1 MRSNIRCIVI
11 TPEAQAVDAEAFDV
25 VLPAYDGSRGILAG
39 HAPLLCR
46 LGVGLLRYRDLQNHS
61 YAVFIEGG
69 FGHVRDNEVTILTRS
84 ALTAADLTAAEAQEQ
99 LRQAEALPTL
109 SIDEVCARR
118 AAIHRAKQLVILTE
132 KQS

>member
-1 MRSNIRCIVI
+1 MRSNIHCIVI
-11 TPEAQAVDAEAFDV
+11 TPESQVVDAEAFEV
-25 VLPAYDGSRGILAG
+25 VLPAYDGSRGILSG

-46 LGVGLLRYRDLQNHS
+46 LGVGLLRYRDLQNQS

-69 FGHVRDNEVTILTRS
+69 FGHVRENEVTILTRS

-109 SIDEVCARR
+109 SIDEVSVRR
-118 AAIHRAKQLVILTE
+118 AAIHRAKQLASLTE
-132 KQS
+132 KQA